1 MNLMPVN
8 FRTPTLL
15 ERAAAVPGGTVTG
28 GAQPGQATEGDGTV
42 EPKDEEDGKPK
53 PKPKPKSKI
62 PKAKTPVQEATC
74 VF

>member
-1 MNLMPVN
+1 MELNQDKQQ
-8 FRTPTLL
+8 
-15 ERAAAVPGGTVTG
+15 RAM
-28 GAQPGQATEGDGTV
+28 GTV